1 MPRWRKGAS
10 SRRAPWSHLGP
21 SLGLDKCVVSVIS
34 VQDYL
39 FVRVC
44 MRVFCVHD
52 RDMYVCFIIC
62 ELYVGA
68 CQSSTIAVHWLR
80 RGNMGQA
87 RLLDG
92 GRRADGGVVGTD
104 GEQSKKGMCIKP
116 LNVSHE
122 L

>member
-1 MPRWRKGAS
+1 MIAICMCV
-10 SRRAPWSHLGP
+10 
-21 SLGLDKCVVSVIS
+21 SL
-34 VQDYL
+34 
-39 FVRVC
+39 F
-44 MRVFCVHD
+44 MN
-52 RDMYVCFIIC
+52 
-62 ELYVGA
+62 YVGA